1 MERQDIDKMYLGK
14 SEAKPS
20 TSNDVDV
27 MKNSASPST
36 SLLSIFHEDV
46 LLSILSFVA
55 DAPFEVRG
63 GDDGELWFL
72 GVDLMTPCCW
82 MVHEP

>member
-1 MERQDIDKMYLGK
+1 MNVVK

-20 TSNDVDV
+20 TSNDADV
-27 MKNSASPST
+27 MNDSASPSA

-63 GDDGELWFL
+63 GDDGELRFRL
-72 GVDLMTPCCW
+72 HGALLLDVT
-82 MVHEP
+82 